1 MAMIEDLQRKLKP
14 LLPRLGLTKLKLP
27 QLGGP
32 PPPPLDDDAHIEA
45 SKAPLM
51 EHLIELRQRLI
62 YSIAGFFAMFLFC
75 FFFSKQIYNI
85 LAWPYL
91 SHVPADMPVKMIATG
106 LLEQFFTQIKVAL
119 FGGAFLSFPWVANQ
133 IYKFVAPGLYKNER
147 DAFWPY
153 LVATPVFFLLGA
165 MVVYFLAM
173 PMVVRFA
180 FANMEGTDAQLML
193 RVQEYLGTM
202 MTLIFGFGICFQLPV
217 ILTLLARANIF
228 GSKELREFRNYAYL
242 GIAVLAAVLT
252 PPDPFS
258 MLALMAPTMAL
269 YELAIYAV
277 IHIVERPRGARNGA
291 EP

>member
-1 MAMIEDLQRKLKP
+1 MLSTLRNALPSLKN
-14 LLPRLGLTKLKLP
+14 RITGGLVRV
-27 QLGGP
+27 GP
-32 PPPPLDDDAHIEA
+32 VVPLDDDAHIEA

-51 EHLIELRQRLI
+51 EHLIELRTRLI
-62 YSIAGFFAMFLFC
+62 YSIIWFFAMFLVC
-75 FFFSKQIYNI
+75 FMFSKQIYNI

-91 SHVPADMPVKMIATG
+91 SQVPSDTPVKMIATG
-106 LLEQFFTQIKVAL
+106 LLEQFFTQIKVAM

-153 LVATPVFFLLGA
+153 LVATPVFFGLGA

-173 PMVVRFA
+173 PMVVKFA

-193 RVQEYLGTM
+193 RVQEYLGTL

-217 ILTLLARANIF
+217 VLTLLARANLF
-228 GSKELREFRNYAYL
+228 GSTELRTFRRYAYL
-242 GIAVLAAVLT
+242 AIAVVAAVLT
-252 PPDPFS
+252 PPDPLS
-258 MLALMAPTMAL
+258 MLALMAPTMLL

-277 IHIVERPRGARNGA
+277 VHIVERPRLARDKAGV
-291 EP
+291 